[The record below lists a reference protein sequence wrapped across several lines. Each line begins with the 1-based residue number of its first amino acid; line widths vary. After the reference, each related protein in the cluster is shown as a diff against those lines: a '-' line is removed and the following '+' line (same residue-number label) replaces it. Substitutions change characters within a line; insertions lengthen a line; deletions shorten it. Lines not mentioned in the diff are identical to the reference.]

1 MIAELALSAILVI
14 LTVVFHA
21 VGLASLS
28 HILKVESR
36 GEARLHPNPLTA
48 AGVGF
53 TLALVL
59 GLFVLHGVEIWFYG
73 IVYLAID
80 AIEGLREA
88 LYFSTITYGA
98 IGFSDVAMHEDWRLV
113 AAIEGINGILLLG
126 WSTAYFVTVVARVD
140 R

>member
-1 MIAELALSAILVI
+1 MLAELALSAVMVI
-14 LTVVFHA
+14 ITVVFHA
-21 VGLASLS
+21 TGLAVLS

-36 GEARLHPNPLTA
+36 GEARMHPNPLTA

-53 TLALVL
+53 TLVLVL
-59 GLFVLHGVEIWFYG
+59 GLFVLHGAEIWFYG
-73 IVYLAID
+73 AVYLMID
-80 AIEGLREA
+80 AVQDLRTA
-88 LYFSTITYGA
+88 IYFSTITYGA

-113 AAIEGINGILLLG
+113 SAIEGINGILLLG